1 MRIQQRYLKLDA
13 IPLIK
18 KILSFKSSNNEKRI
32 LFICLTACPP
42 PPVTGSC
49 NAKMGS
55 DDLWNCDKSNCTGK
69 CVLQVR
75 HKIPANPGDTVWR
88 DIPGGNVNDADLQ
101 KAGQEVRCD
110 CR

>member
-1 MRIQQRYLKLDA
+1 M
-13 IPLIK
+13 K
-18 KILSFKSSNNEKRI
+18 KEFLSGLGYVIVLI

-75 HKIPANPGDTVWR
+75 HKVPANPGDTVWR